1 MGTRL
6 LEKRRQTFE
15 VQEGLE
21 QRKTEFVEKVRH
33 GQLISIR
40 LGRWYY
46 EFYYEYKAH
55 L

>member
-6 LEKRRQTFE
+6 LEKRLQTFE
-15 VQEGLE
+15 VQEALE

-33 GQLISIR
+33 KQLSCIHP
-40 LGRWYY
+40 GRWCD
-46 EFYYEYKAH
+46 ECV

>member
-15 VQEGLE
+15 VQEALE

-33 GQLISIR
+33 TQLIYVD
-40 LGRWYY
+40 LERWC
-46 EFYYEYKAH
+46 H
-55 L
+55 GCVL